1 MALDTNVGNILN
13 LQINKEFYSA
23 YLYLTFADFYEEQG
37 LKGFANWYVIQ
48 SQEELAHAR
57 ILRRYLLDNDWT
69 PTMEAIAKP
78 DLTFTKVVEPIKA
91 AYEHEQFITASINE
105 CYAVAQKA
113 NDFRTMQLLDWYVKE
128 QGEEEANASDLL
140 KAVELFGGDP
150 KNLYDLD
157 RENAARVYVAPT
169 MPMYAAAR
177 LQLKRYSGVSIASDL
192 FEEAPDSSA
201 KMAPPMMQA
210 VPIILRR
217 PKGSPRISAEKITA
231 DSGSR

>member
-1 MALDTNVGNILN
+1 MGIKNEKPKSFSFFEKKVMRKEKNMALDTNVGNILN
-13 LQINKEFYSA
+13 QQINKEFYSA

-78 DLTFTKVVEPIKA
+78 ALTFTKVVEPIKA

-140 KAVELFGGDP
+140 KAVELFGGDS

-169 MPMYAAAR
+169 MPM
-177 LQLKRYSGVSIASDL
+177 
-192 FEEAPDSSA
+192 
-201 KMAPPMMQA
+201 
-210 VPIILRR
+210 
-217 PKGSPRISAEKITA
+217 
-231 DSGSR
+231 

>member
-1 MALDTNVGNILN
+1 MGIKNEKSSGFSFFISKNIITRKEKNMALDTNVGNILTQ
-13 LQINKEFYSA
+13 QINKEFYSA

-69 PTMEAIAKP
+69 PTMESIAKP

-128 QGEEEANASDLL
+128 QGEEEANAADLL

-150 KNLYDLD
+150 KSLFDLD
-157 RENAARVYVAPT
+157 RENATRVFVAPT
-169 MPMYAAAR
+169 MPM
-177 LQLKRYSGVSIASDL
+177 
-192 FEEAPDSSA
+192 
-201 KMAPPMMQA
+201 
-210 VPIILRR
+210 
-217 PKGSPRISAEKITA
+217 
-231 DSGSR
+231 

>member
-1 MALDTNVGNILN
+1 MRSQRASHFFEIKVTRKEKNMALDTNVGNILTQ
-13 LQINKEFYSA
+13 QINKEFYSA

-78 DLTFTKVVEPIKA
+78 DLTFSKVVEPIKA

-105 CYAVAQKA
+105 CYAVAQKV

-150 KNLYDLD
+150 KNLFDLD
-157 RENAARVYVAPT
+157 RENAARVFVAPT
-169 MPMYAAAR
+169 MPM
-177 LQLKRYSGVSIASDL
+177 
-192 FEEAPDSSA
+192 
-201 KMAPPMMQA
+201 
-210 VPIILRR
+210 
-217 PKGSPRISAEKITA
+217 
-231 DSGSR
+231 

>member
-1 MALDTNVGNILN
+1 MGIKNEKPKSFSFFCGKRNVMRKEKNMALDSSVGNILN
-13 LQINKEFYSA
+13 QQINKEFYSA

-169 MPMYAAAR
+169 MPM
-177 LQLKRYSGVSIASDL
+177 
-192 FEEAPDSSA
+192 
-201 KMAPPMMQA
+201 
-210 VPIILRR
+210 
-217 PKGSPRISAEKITA
+217 
-231 DSGSR
+231 

>member
-1 MALDTNVGNILN
+1 MRSQRASHFFEKKVTRKEKNMALDTNVGNILN
-13 LQINKEFYSA
+13 QQINKEFYSA

-105 CYAVAQKA
+105 CYVVAQKA

-128 QGEEEANASDLL
+128 QGEEEANAADLL

-150 KNLYDLD
+150 KNLFDLD
-157 RENAARVYVAPT
+157 RENAARVFVAPT
-169 MPMYAAAR
+169 MPM
-177 LQLKRYSGVSIASDL
+177 
-192 FEEAPDSSA
+192 
-201 KMAPPMMQA
+201 
-210 VPIILRR
+210 
-217 PKGSPRISAEKITA
+217 
-231 DSGSR
+231 

>member
-1 MALDTNVGNILN
+1 MGIKNEKPKSFSFFEKKVMRKEKNMALDTNVGNILN
-13 LQINKEFYSA
+13 QQINKEFYSA

-78 DLTFTKVVEPIKA
+78 ALTFTKVVEPIKA

-169 MPMYAAAR
+169 MPM
-177 LQLKRYSGVSIASDL
+177 
-192 FEEAPDSSA
+192 
-201 KMAPPMMQA
+201 
-210 VPIILRR
+210 
-217 PKGSPRISAEKITA
+217 
-231 DSGSR
+231 

>member
-1 MALDTNVGNILN
+1 MAQTQRIQIEDKNSNYFIVKILCNLFKRLTTGYQKREAKELLIFFEIKVTRKEKNMALDTNVGNILTQ
-13 LQINKEFYSA
+13 QINKEFYSA

-78 DLTFTKVVEPIKA
+78 DLTFSKVVEPIKA

-105 CYAVAQKA
+105 CYAVAQKV

-128 QGEEEANASDLL
+128 QGEEEANAADLL

-150 KNLYDLD
+150 KNLFDLD
-157 RENAARVYVAPT
+157 RENAARVFVAPT
-169 MPMYAAAR
+169 MPM
-177 LQLKRYSGVSIASDL
+177 
-192 FEEAPDSSA
+192 
-201 KMAPPMMQA
+201 
-210 VPIILRR
+210 
-217 PKGSPRISAEKITA
+217 
-231 DSGSR
+231 

>member
-1 MALDTNVGNILN
+1 MRSQRASHFLWKRNVMRKEKNMALDSSVGNILN
-13 LQINKEFYSA
+13 QQINKEFYSA

-78 DLTFTKVVEPIKA
+78 DLTFSKVVEPIKA

-169 MPMYAAAR
+169 MPM
-177 LQLKRYSGVSIASDL
+177 
-192 FEEAPDSSA
+192 
-201 KMAPPMMQA
+201 
-210 VPIILRR
+210 
-217 PKGSPRISAEKITA
+217 
-231 DSGSR
+231 

>member
-1 MALDTNVGNILN
+1 MRSQRASHFFDKKVMRKEKNMALDTNVGNILTQ
-13 LQINKEFYSA
+13 QINKEFYSA

-78 DLTFTKVVEPIKA
+78 DLTFSKVVEPIKA

-140 KAVELFGGDP
+140 KAVEIFGGDP

-157 RENAARVYVAPT
+157 RENAARVFVAPT
-169 MPMYAAAR
+169 MPM
-177 LQLKRYSGVSIASDL
+177 
-192 FEEAPDSSA
+192 
-201 KMAPPMMQA
+201 
-210 VPIILRR
+210 
-217 PKGSPRISAEKITA
+217 
-231 DSGSR
+231 

>member
-1 MALDTNVGNILN
+1 MQN
-13 LQINKEFYSA
+13 
-23 YLYLTFADFYEEQG
+23 FYEEQG

-78 DLTFTKVVEPIKA
+78 DLTFSKVVEPIKA

-150 KNLYDLD
+150 KNLFILGP
-157 RENAARVYVAPT
+157 RETLLASLWLLLCQCKLAALLRYC
-169 MPMYAAAR
+169 
-177 LQLKRYSGVSIASDL
+177 LQWSFNSL
-192 FEEAPDSSA
+192 
-201 KMAPPMMQA
+201 
-210 VPIILRR
+210 
-217 PKGSPRISAEKITA
+217 
-231 DSGSR
+231 

>member
-1 MALDTNVGNILN
+1 MRSQRASHFFEIKVTRKEKNMALDTNVGNILTQ
-13 LQINKEFYSA
+13 QINKEFYSA

-78 DLTFTKVVEPIKA
+78 DLTFSKVVEPIKA

-169 MPMYAAAR
+169 MPM
-177 LQLKRYSGVSIASDL
+177 
-192 FEEAPDSSA
+192 
-201 KMAPPMMQA
+201 
-210 VPIILRR
+210 
-217 PKGSPRISAEKITA
+217 
-231 DSGSR
+231 

>member
-1 MALDTNVGNILN
+1 MRSQRASHFFEIKVTRKEKNMALDTNVGNILN
-13 LQINKEFYSA
+13 QQINKEFYSA

-78 DLTFTKVVEPIKA
+78 DLTFSKVVEPIKA

-105 CYAVAQKA
+105 CYAVAQKV

-157 RENAARVYVAPT
+157 RENAARVFVAPT
-169 MPMYAAAR
+169 MPM
-177 LQLKRYSGVSIASDL
+177 
-192 FEEAPDSSA
+192 
-201 KMAPPMMQA
+201 
-210 VPIILRR
+210 
-217 PKGSPRISAEKITA
+217 
-231 DSGSR
+231 

>member
-1 MALDTNVGNILN
+1 MGIKNEKSSGFSFFMSKNIITRKEKNMALDTNVGNILTQ
-13 LQINKEFYSA
+13 QINKEFYSA

-78 DLTFTKVVEPIKA
+78 DFTFTKVVEPIKA

-150 KNLYDLD
+150 KSLFDLD
-157 RENAARVYVAPT
+157 RENATRVFVAPT
-169 MPMYAAAR
+169 MPM
-177 LQLKRYSGVSIASDL
+177 
-192 FEEAPDSSA
+192 
-201 KMAPPMMQA
+201 
-210 VPIILRR
+210 
-217 PKGSPRISAEKITA
+217 
-231 DSGSR
+231 

>member
-1 MALDTNVGNILN
+1 MRSQRASHFFDKKVMRKEKNMALDTNVGNILN

-78 DLTFTKVVEPIKA
+78 DLTFSKVVEPIKA

-169 MPMYAAAR
+169 MPM
-177 LQLKRYSGVSIASDL
+177 
-192 FEEAPDSSA
+192 
-201 KMAPPMMQA
+201 
-210 VPIILRR
+210 
-217 PKGSPRISAEKITA
+217 
-231 DSGSR
+231 

>member
-1 MALDTNVGNILN
+1 MRSQRASHFLWKRNVMRKEKNMALDSSVGNILN
-13 LQINKEFYSA
+13 QQINKEFYSA

-157 RENAARVYVAPT
+157 RENVARVFVAPT
-169 MPMYAAAR
+169 MPM
-177 LQLKRYSGVSIASDL
+177 
-192 FEEAPDSSA
+192 
-201 KMAPPMMQA
+201 
-210 VPIILRR
+210 
-217 PKGSPRISAEKITA
+217 
-231 DSGSR
+231 

>member
-1 MALDTNVGNILN
+1 MRSQRASHFLWKRNVMRKEKNMALDSSVGNILN
-13 LQINKEFYSA
+13 QQINKEFYSA

-78 DLTFTKVVEPIKA
+78 DLTFSKVVEPIKA

-157 RENAARVYVAPT
+157 RENAARVFVAPT
-169 MPMYAAAR
+169 MPM
-177 LQLKRYSGVSIASDL
+177 
-192 FEEAPDSSA
+192 
-201 KMAPPMMQA
+201 
-210 VPIILRR
+210 
-217 PKGSPRISAEKITA
+217 
-231 DSGSR
+231 

>member
-1 MALDTNVGNILN
+1 MGIKNEKSSGFSFFISKNIITRKEKNMALDTNVGNILTQ
-13 LQINKEFYSA
+13 QINKEFYSA

-69 PTMEAIAKP
+69 PTMESIAKP

-150 KNLYDLD
+150 KSLFDLD
-157 RENAARVYVAPT
+157 RENATRVFVAPT
-169 MPMYAAAR
+169 MPM
-177 LQLKRYSGVSIASDL
+177 
-192 FEEAPDSSA
+192 
-201 KMAPPMMQA
+201 
-210 VPIILRR
+210 
-217 PKGSPRISAEKITA
+217 
-231 DSGSR
+231 

>member
-1 MALDTNVGNILN
+1 MGIKNEKSSGFSFFISKNIITRKEKNMALDTNVGNILTQ
-13 LQINKEFYSA
+13 QINKEFYSA

-150 KNLYDLD
+150 KSLFDLD
-157 RENAARVYVAPT
+157 RENATRVFVAPT
-169 MPMYAAAR
+169 MPM
-177 LQLKRYSGVSIASDL
+177 
-192 FEEAPDSSA
+192 
-201 KMAPPMMQA
+201 
-210 VPIILRR
+210 
-217 PKGSPRISAEKITA
+217 
-231 DSGSR
+231 

>member
-1 MALDTNVGNILN
+1 MRSQRASHFFDKKVMRKEKNMALDTNVGNILN

-157 RENAARVYVAPT
+157 RENAARVFVAPT
-169 MPMYAAAR
+169 MPM
-177 LQLKRYSGVSIASDL
+177 
-192 FEEAPDSSA
+192 
-201 KMAPPMMQA
+201 
-210 VPIILRR
+210 
-217 PKGSPRISAEKITA
+217 
-231 DSGSR
+231 

>member
-1 MALDTNVGNILN
+1 MRKEKNMALDTNVGNILN

-91 AYEHEQFITASINE
+91 AYEHEQLITASINE

-169 MPMYAAAR
+169 MPM
-177 LQLKRYSGVSIASDL
+177 
-192 FEEAPDSSA
+192 
-201 KMAPPMMQA
+201 
-210 VPIILRR
+210 
-217 PKGSPRISAEKITA
+217 
-231 DSGSR
+231 

>member
-1 MALDTNVGNILN
+1 
-13 LQINKEFYSA
+13 
-23 YLYLTFADFYEEQG
+23 
-37 LKGFANWYVIQ
+37 
-48 SQEELAHAR
+48 
-57 ILRRYLLDNDWT
+57 
-69 PTMEAIAKP
+69 MEAIAKP

-91 AYEHEQFITASINE
+91 AYEHEKFITASINE

-169 MPMYAAAR
+169 MPM
-177 LQLKRYSGVSIASDL
+177 
-192 FEEAPDSSA
+192 
-201 KMAPPMMQA
+201 
-210 VPIILRR
+210 
-217 PKGSPRISAEKITA
+217 
-231 DSGSR
+231 

>member
-1 MALDTNVGNILN
+1 MRSQRASHFFEIKVTRKEKNMALDTNVGNILTQ
-13 LQINKEFYSA
+13 QINKEFYSA

-78 DLTFTKVVEPIKA
+78 DLTFSKVVEPIKA

-150 KNLYDLD
+150 KNLFDLD
-157 RENAARVYVAPT
+157 RENAARVFVAPT
-169 MPMYAAAR
+169 MPM
-177 LQLKRYSGVSIASDL
+177 
-192 FEEAPDSSA
+192 
-201 KMAPPMMQA
+201 
-210 VPIILRR
+210 
-217 PKGSPRISAEKITA
+217 
-231 DSGSR
+231 

>member
-1 MALDTNVGNILN
+1 MRSQRASHFFEIKVTRKEKNMALDTNVGNILN

-78 DLTFTKVVEPIKA
+78 DLTFSKVVEPIKA

-128 QGEEEANASDLL
+128 QGEEEANAADLL

-150 KNLYDLD
+150 KNLFDLD
-157 RENAARVYVAPT
+157 RENAARVFVAPT
-169 MPMYAAAR
+169 MPM
-177 LQLKRYSGVSIASDL
+177 
-192 FEEAPDSSA
+192 
-201 KMAPPMMQA
+201 
-210 VPIILRR
+210 
-217 PKGSPRISAEKITA
+217 
-231 DSGSR
+231 

>member
-1 MALDTNVGNILN
+1 MRSQRASHFFEIKVTRKEKNMALDTNVGNILTQ
-13 LQINKEFYSA
+13 QINKEFYSA

-78 DLTFTKVVEPIKA
+78 DLTFSKVVEPIKA

-105 CYAVAQKA
+105 CYAVAQKV

-128 QGEEEANASDLL
+128 QGEEEANAADLL

-169 MPMYAAAR
+169 MPM
-177 LQLKRYSGVSIASDL
+177 
-192 FEEAPDSSA
+192 
-201 KMAPPMMQA
+201 
-210 VPIILRR
+210 
-217 PKGSPRISAEKITA
+217 
-231 DSGSR
+231 

>member
-1 MALDTNVGNILN
+1 MRSQRASHFFEIKVTRKEKNMALDTNVGNILTQ
-13 LQINKEFYSA
+13 QINKEFYSA

-78 DLTFTKVVEPIKA
+78 DLTFSKVVEPIKA

-140 KAVELFGGDP
+140 KAVEIFGGDP

-157 RENAARVYVAPT
+157 RENAARVFVAPT
-169 MPMYAAAR
+169 MPM
-177 LQLKRYSGVSIASDL
+177 
-192 FEEAPDSSA
+192 
-201 KMAPPMMQA
+201 
-210 VPIILRR
+210 
-217 PKGSPRISAEKITA
+217 
-231 DSGSR
+231 

>member
-1 MALDTNVGNILN
+1 MRKEKNMALDTNVGNILN
-13 LQINKEFYSA
+13 QQINKEFYSA

-48 SQEELAHAR
+48 SQEEIAHAR

-105 CYAVAQKA
+105 CYVVAQKA

-150 KNLYDLD
+150 KNLYDFD

-169 MPMYAAAR
+169 MPM
-177 LQLKRYSGVSIASDL
+177 
-192 FEEAPDSSA
+192 
-201 KMAPPMMQA
+201 
-210 VPIILRR
+210 
-217 PKGSPRISAEKITA
+217 
-231 DSGSR
+231 

>member
-1 MALDTNVGNILN
+1 MGIKNEKPKSFSFFEKKVMRKEKNMALDSSVGNILN
-13 LQINKEFYSA
+13 QQINKEFYSA

-140 KAVELFGGDP
+140 KAVELFGGDS

-169 MPMYAAAR
+169 MPM
-177 LQLKRYSGVSIASDL
+177 
-192 FEEAPDSSA
+192 
-201 KMAPPMMQA
+201 
-210 VPIILRR
+210 
-217 PKGSPRISAEKITA
+217 
-231 DSGSR
+231 

>member
-1 MALDTNVGNILN
+1 MRSQTVSHFFEKKVMRKEKNMALDTNVGNILN
-13 LQINKEFYSA
+13 QQINKEFYSA

-169 MPMYAAAR
+169 MPM
-177 LQLKRYSGVSIASDL
+177 
-192 FEEAPDSSA
+192 
-201 KMAPPMMQA
+201 
-210 VPIILRR
+210 
-217 PKGSPRISAEKITA
+217 
-231 DSGSR
+231 

>member
-1 MALDTNVGNILN
+1 MRSQRASHFFEIKVTRKEKNMALDTNVGNILN
-13 LQINKEFYSA
+13 QQINKEFYSA

-78 DLTFTKVVEPIKA
+78 DLTFSKVVEPIKA

-140 KAVELFGGDP
+140 KAVEIFGGDP

-169 MPMYAAAR
+169 MPM
-177 LQLKRYSGVSIASDL
+177 
-192 FEEAPDSSA
+192 
-201 KMAPPMMQA
+201 
-210 VPIILRR
+210 
-217 PKGSPRISAEKITA
+217 
-231 DSGSR
+231 

>member
-1 MALDTNVGNILN
+1 MRSQRASHFFEIKVTRKEKNMALDTNVGNILTQ
-13 LQINKEFYSA
+13 QINKEFYSA

-78 DLTFTKVVEPIKA
+78 DLTFSKVVEPIKA

-140 KAVELFGGDP
+140 KAVEIFGGEP

-157 RENAARVYVAPT
+157 RENAARVFVAPT
-169 MPMYAAAR
+169 MPM
-177 LQLKRYSGVSIASDL
+177 
-192 FEEAPDSSA
+192 
-201 KMAPPMMQA
+201 
-210 VPIILRR
+210 
-217 PKGSPRISAEKITA
+217 
-231 DSGSR
+231 

>member
-1 MALDTNVGNILN
+1 MRSQRASHFFEIKVTRKEKNMALDTNVGNILTQ
-13 LQINKEFYSA
+13 QINKEFYSA

-78 DLTFTKVVEPIKA
+78 DLTFSKVVEPIKA

-128 QGEEEANASDLL
+128 QGEEEANAADLL

-150 KNLYDLD
+150 KNLFDLD
-157 RENAARVYVAPT
+157 RENAARVFVAPT
-169 MPMYAAAR
+169 MPM
-177 LQLKRYSGVSIASDL
+177 
-192 FEEAPDSSA
+192 
-201 KMAPPMMQA
+201 
-210 VPIILRR
+210 
-217 PKGSPRISAEKITA
+217 
-231 DSGSR
+231 